1 MSVPRPLAPL
11 SVEAAARPHG
21 RFGGG
26 AGPRLFLLAGAGVAW
41 LIPALWNP
49 TYFYA
54 LAIWDALLWLAFLVD
69 WFSLPRASALQVKRE
84 WHSSLSIKV
93 ASEVSLAVTNPP
105 NKSAIMSANK
115 PNTGDLRISL
125 MDELA
130 PSPWHGL
137 SWLNLIVPALA
148 TQSITRSVTQKF
160 IPGERGD
167 LAIGRVY
174 LRYRSALNMAERWAV
189 ADLQQTVRVYPNF
202 EHASKHSVYLARS
215 RQIELQ
221 MRLMRLRGS
230 GSDFESLREY
240 REGDE
245 IRNICWTAT
254 ARRGKA
260 VAKTFQVERSQA
272 VWLVLDCGRLMRTRS
287 EGYSKLD
294 RSVDAALVL
303 SQLALYSGD
312 RVGLLA
318 YGRALN
324 QRVLPGRG
332 AAQLRQLVEQL
343 AIVRTEAPEAD
354 HIRAA
359 AAVLSLQKQ
368 RGLVIWITD
377 LAETAMTPE
386 VIEAAG
392 QLLPRHLVIFIVI
405 AQPEVKRQAAVAPEN
420 PQQMYETVAAQEL
433 VFRRELLLGRLR
445 EHGALCLEVA
455 PRELSAAV
463 LNQYLSVKERNLV

>member
-1 MSVPRPLAPL
+1 MSVPRPLAPA
-11 SVEAAARPHG
+11 SIEAGAQRRG

-26 AGPRLFLLAGAGVAW
+26 AGPRLFLLAGAGFAW

-54 LAIWDALLWLAFLVD
+54 LVIWDVLLILAFLVD
-69 WFSLPRASALQVKRE
+69 WFRLPRASVLQVKRQ
-84 WHSSLSIKV
+84 WHNSLSIKV
-93 ASEVSLAVTNPP
+93 ASNVSVSITNP
-105 NKSAIMSANK
+105 ADR
-115 PNTGDLRISL
+115 DLRIDV

-130 PSPWHGL
+130 PSPWHRL
-137 SWLNLIVPALA
+137 RWLNVVVPSGAS
-148 TQSITRSVTQKF
+148 QSVTQQF

-167 LAIGRVY
+167 IPMGRVY
-174 LRYRSALNMAERWAV
+174 LRYRSVLDMAERWAV
-189 ADLQQTVRVYPNF
+189 ADLRQTVRSYPNF
-202 EHASKHSVYLARS
+202 EHAAKHSVYLARS

-230 GSDFESLREY
+230 GSDFESLRDY
-240 REGDE
+240 RKGDE
-245 IRNICWTAT
+245 IRNICWTAS

-260 VAKTFQVERSQA
+260 VAKTFRVERSQA

-294 RSVDAALVL
+294 RAVDAALVL

-318 YGRALN
+318 YGRSLN

-332 AAQLRQLVEQL
+332 AAQLRHLVEQL
-343 AIVRTEAPEAD
+343 AVVRTEAPEAD

-359 AAVLSLQKQ
+359 ATLLSLQKQ

-386 VIEAAG
+386 VIDAAG
-392 QLLPRHLVIFIVI
+392 QLLSRHLVIFIVI
-405 AQPEVKRQAAVAPEN
+405 AQPEVKRQATVAPNN
-420 PQQMYETVAAQEL
+420 PQQMYETVAAQEM

-455 PRELSAAV
+455 PQQLSAAV
-463 LNQYLSVKERNLV
+463 LNQYLSVKERNLI

>member
-1 MSVPRPLAPL
+1 MSVPRPLAPP
-11 SVEAAARPHG
+11 SVEAVAQRHG

-26 AGPRLFLLAGAGVAW
+26 AAPRLFLLAGAGLAW

-54 LAIWDALLWLAFLVD
+54 LCIWDGVLFAAFLID
-69 WFSLPRASALQVKRE
+69 WFCLPRASALRVQRN
-84 WHSSLSIKV
+84 WRSALSIKV
-93 ASEVSLAVTNPP
+93 AAEVEIAVTN
-105 NKSAIMSANK
+105 STAR
-115 PNTGDLRISL
+115 DLNVSL
-125 MDELA
+125 IDELA
-130 PSPWHGL
+130 PSPWHRLRWL
-137 SWLNLIVPALA
+137 SLIVPAGA
-148 TQSITRSVTQKF
+148 TAGVAQTFT
-160 IPGERGD
+160 PGERGD
-167 LAIGRVY
+167 IPLGRVY
-174 LRYRSALNMAERWAV
+174 LRFRSAFNMAERWAV
-189 ADLQQTVRVYPNF
+189 ADLRQTVRVYPNF
-202 EHASKHSVYLARS
+202 EHAAKHSVYLARS

-221 MRLMRLRGS
+221 MRMMRLRGS

-245 IRNICWTAT
+245 IRSICWTAS
-254 ARRGKA
+254 ARRGK
-260 VAKTFQVERSQA
+260 VVSKTFRVERSQA
-272 VWLVLDCGRLMRTRS
+272 VWMVLDCGRLMRSRG

-294 RSVDAALVL
+294 RAVDAALVL

-332 AAQLRQLVEQL
+332 AAQLRHIVEQL
-343 AIVRTEAPEAD
+343 AVVRAEIPEAD

-359 AAVLSLQKQ
+359 TLLSLQKQ
-368 RGLVIWITD
+368 RGLIVWITD

-392 QLLPRHLVIFIVI
+392 QLLSRHLVIFIVI
-405 AQPEVKRQAAVAPEN
+405 AQPEVKRQAAVAPQN
-420 PQQMYETVAAQEL
+420 PEQMYETVAAQEL

-455 PRELSAAV
+455 PHQLSAAV

>member
-1 MSVPRPLAPL
+1 MSVPRPLAPS
-11 SVEAAARPHG
+11 SVEGSARRHG
-21 RFGGG
+21 RFGVGV
-26 AGPRLFLLAGAGVAW
+26 GPRFFLLAGAGLAW

-49 TYFYA
+49 TYLYA
-54 LAIWDALLWLAFLVD
+54 LALWDALLALAFVVD
-69 WFSLPRASALQVKRE
+69 WLRLPRASALHVKRT
-84 WHSSLSIKV
+84 WHHALSIKV
-93 ASEVSLAVTNPP
+93 ASGVSVEVTNP
-105 NKSAIMSANK
+105 S
-115 PNTGDLRISL
+115 GRDLRIDV

-130 PSPWHGL
+130 PSPWHRL
-137 SWLNLIVPALA
+137 SWLHVVVPARA
-148 TQSITRSVTQKF
+148 AQTVTQQF
-160 IPGERGD
+160 MPGERGD
-167 LAIGRVY
+167 TPLGNIY
-174 LRYRSALNMAERWAV
+174 LRYRSALDMAERWAV
-189 ADLQQTVRVYPNF
+189 ADLRQTVRVYPNF

-221 MRLMRLRGS
+221 MRLMRLRGA

-245 IRNICWTAT
+245 IRSICWTAT

-260 VAKTFQVERSQA
+260 VTKTFQVERSQA
-272 VWLVLDCGRLMRTRS
+272 VWMVLDCGRLMRTRS

-294 RSVDAALVL
+294 RAVDAALVL

-332 AAQLRQLVEQL
+332 AAQLRHLVEQL
-343 AIVRTEAPEAD
+343 AVVRTEAPEAD

-359 AAVLSLQKQ
+359 ATLLSLQRQ

-386 VIEAAG
+386 VIDAAG
-392 QLLPRHLVIFIVI
+392 QLLSRHLVIFIVI
-405 AQPEVKRQAAVAPEN
+405 AQPEVQRRAAVAPDN
-420 PQQMYETVAAQEL
+420 PQQMYEAVAAQEV

-455 PRELSAAV
+455 PHQLSAAV
-463 LNQYLSVKERNLV
+463 LNQYLSIKERNMI

>member
-1 MSVPRPLAPL
+1 MSVPRPLAPSSL
-11 SVEAAARPHG
+11 EAPAKRHG
-21 RFGGG
+21 RLGIGIG
-26 AGPRLFLLAGAGVAW
+26 SRLFLLAGAGLAW

-54 LAIWDALLWLAFLVD
+54 LVIWDVVLFLAFLWD
-69 WFSLPRASALQVKRE
+69 LFRLPVASKLRVKRH
-84 WHSSLSIKV
+84 WHETLSIRG
-93 ASEVSLAVTNPP
+93 ASDVTISVSNPT
-105 NKSAIMSANK
+105 SR
-115 PNTGDLRISL
+115 DLRIDV
-125 MDELA
+125 MDELM
-130 PSPWHGL
+130 PSPWHRL
-137 SWLNLIVPALA
+137 RWLTAIVPSGA
-148 TQSITRSVTQKF
+148 TEGITQQF

-167 LAIGRVY
+167 VRVGRVY
-174 LRYRSALNMAERWAV
+174 LRYRSSLDLAERWAL

-202 EHASKHSVYLARS
+202 EHAGKHMIYLARS

-221 MRLMRLRGS
+221 MRLMKLRGT
-230 GSDFESLREY
+230 GSDFESLRDY

-260 VAKTFQVERSQA
+260 VAKTYRVERSQA
-272 VWLVLDCGRLMRTRS
+272 VWIVLDCGRLMNTRS

-294 RSVDAALVL
+294 RAVDAALVL
-303 SQLALYSGD
+303 SQLALHSED

-332 AAQLRQLVEQL
+332 AAQLRHLVEQL
-343 AIVRTEAPEAD
+343 AVIRVEAPEAD

-359 AAVLSLQKQ
+359 ATLLSMQKQ

-386 VIEAAG
+386 VIDAAG
-392 QLLPRHLVIFIVI
+392 QLLSRHLVIFIVI
-405 AQPEVKRQAAVAPEN
+405 AQPEVNRQAAIEPVN
-420 PQQMYETVAAQEL
+420 SQQMYETVAAQEM
-433 VFRRELLLGRLR
+433 VFRREVLLGRLR

-455 PRELSAAV
+455 PHQLSTAL
-463 LNQYLSVKERNLV
+463 LNQYLSVKERNLI

>member
-1 MSVPRPLAPL
+1 MSVPRPLAPQP
-11 SVEAAARPHG
+11 VEATAKRRG

-26 AGPRLFLLAGAGVAW
+26 VGPRLFLLAGAGFAW

-49 TYFYA
+49 TYFCA
-54 LAIWDALLWLAFLVD
+54 LVIWDAVLFLAFLID
-69 WFSLPRASALQVKRE
+69 WFRLPRASSLQVKRE
-84 WHSSLSIKV
+84 WHSALSIKV
-93 ASEVSLAVTNPP
+93 ASDVSIAVIN
-105 NKSAIMSANK
+105 S
-115 PNTGDLRISL
+115 TGRDLRVDV

-130 PSPWHGL
+130 PSPWHHLRWL
-137 SWLNLIVPALA
+137 SLIARA
-148 TQSITRSVTQKF
+148 NSTESVTQKF
-160 IPGERGD
+160 TPGERGD
-167 LAIGRVY
+167 IPVGRVF
-174 LRYRSALNMAERWAV
+174 LRYRSAFNMVERWAV

-202 EHASKHSVYLARS
+202 EHAGKHSVYLARS

-260 VAKTFQVERSQA
+260 VTKTFQVERSQA

-303 SQLALYSGD
+303 SQLALYAGD

-324 QRVLPGRG
+324 QRILPGRG
-332 AAQLRQLVEQL
+332 AAQLRQIVEQL
-343 AIVRTEAPEAD
+343 AVVRTEAPEAD

-359 AAVLSLQKQ
+359 ATLLSLQRQ
-368 RGLVIWITD
+368 RGLIIWITD

-386 VIEAAG
+386 VIDAAG
-392 QLLPRHLVIFIVI
+392 QLLSRHLVIFIVI
-405 AQPEVKRQAAVAPEN
+405 AQPEVKRQASVAPEN
-420 PQQMYETVAAQEL
+420 PQQIYETVAAQEM

-455 PRELSAAV
+455 PHQLSSAV

>member
-1 MSVPRPLAPL
+1 MSVPRPLAPV
-11 SVEAAARPHG
+11 SVEASAQRRG

-26 AGPRLFLLAGAGVAW
+26 AGPRLFILAGAGLAW

-54 LAIWDALLWLAFLVD
+54 LAIWDGVLFLAFLLD
-69 WFSLPRASALQVKRE
+69 WFRLPRASALLVKRE
-84 WHSSLSIKV
+84 WHTSLSIKV
-93 ASEVSLAVTNPP
+93 ASEVEIVVTN
-105 NKSAIMSANK
+105 SAS
-115 PNTGDLRISL
+115 TGVTRDLRVSV

-130 PSPWHGL
+130 PSPWHRLRWL
-137 SWLNLIVPALA
+137 SLIAPAGA
-148 TQSITRSVTQKF
+148 SGSVTQTF

-167 LAIGRVY
+167 IQLGRVY
-174 LRYRSALNMAERWAV
+174 LRYRSAFDMAERWAV
-189 ADLQQTVRVYPNF
+189 ADLKQTVRVYPNF
-202 EHASKHSVYLARS
+202 EHAGKHSVYLARS

-221 MRLMRLRGS
+221 MRMMRLRGS

-245 IRNICWTAT
+245 LRNICWTAT

-260 VAKTFQVERSQA
+260 VSKTFRVERSQA

-294 RSVDAALVL
+294 RAVDAALCL

-332 AAQLRQLVEQL
+332 AAQLRHIVEQL
-343 AIVRTEAPEAD
+343 AVVRSEAPEAD

-359 AAVLSLQKQ
+359 ATLLSLQKQ
-368 RGLVIWITD
+368 RGLIIWITD

-386 VIEAAG
+386 VVEAAG
-392 QLLPRHLVIFIVI
+392 QLLSRHLVIFIVI
-405 AQPEVKRQAAVAPEN
+405 AQPEVKREAAIAPEN
-420 PQQMYETVAAQEL
+420 PQQMYQAVAAQEL

-455 PRELSAAV
+455 PHQLSAAV
-463 LNQYLSVKERNLV
+463 LNQYLSVKERNLI

>member
-1 MSVPRPLAPL
+1 MRAVAAVHLGLPIRI
-11 SVEAAARPHG
+11 VEAYKGLKG
-21 RFGGG
+21 RIWRVLGVFVCMG
-26 AGPRLFLLAGAGVAW
+26 LLAMLAAIAAGML
-41 LIPALWNP
+41 LIITML
-49 TYFYA
+49 
-54 LAIWDALLWLAFLVD
+54 
-69 WFSLPRASALQVKRE
+69 
-84 WHSSLSIKV
+84 
-93 ASEVSLAVTNPP
+93 
-105 NKSAIMSANK
+105 M
-115 PNTGDLRISL
+115 LR
-125 MDELA
+125 
-130 PSPWHGL
+130 
-137 SWLNLIVPALA
+137 V
-148 TQSITRSVTQKF
+148 
-160 IPGERGD
+160 
-167 LAIGRVY
+167 
-174 LRYRSALNMAERWAV
+174 
-189 ADLQQTVRVYPNF
+189 
-202 EHASKHSVYLARS
+202 
-215 RQIELQ
+215 
-221 MRLMRLRGS
+221 RGS

-240 REGDE
+240 REGEE

-294 RSVDAALVL
+294 RAVDAALVL

-343 AIVRTEAPEAD
+343 AVVRTETPEAD

-359 AAVLSLQKQ
+359 ATLLSLQKQ

-386 VIEAAG
+386 VIDAAG
-392 QLLPRHLVIFIVI
+392 QLLSRHLVIFIVI
-405 AQPEVKRQAAVAPEN
+405 AQPEVKRQAAVTPEN
-420 PQQMYETVAAQEL
+420 AQQMYETVAAQEM

-455 PRELSAAV
+455 PQQLSAAV

>member
-1 MSVPRPLAPL
+1 
-11 SVEAAARPHG
+11 
-21 RFGGG
+21 
-26 AGPRLFLLAGAGVAW
+26 
-41 LIPALWNP
+41 
-49 TYFYA
+49 
-54 LAIWDALLWLAFLVD
+54 
-69 WFSLPRASALQVKRE
+69 
-84 WHSSLSIKV
+84 
-93 ASEVSLAVTNPP
+93 
-105 NKSAIMSANK
+105 
-115 PNTGDLRISL
+115 L

-130 PSPWHGL
+130 PSQWHQLRWLGL
-137 SWLNLIVPALA
+137 IAPSNA
-148 TQSITRSVTQKF
+148 SGSVTQKF

-167 LAIGRVY
+167 IQVGRVY
-174 LRYRSALNMAERWAV
+174 FRYRSVFDMAERWAV

-202 EHASKHSVYLARS
+202 EHASKHSFYLARS

-221 MRLMRLRGS
+221 MRMIRLRGS

-240 REGDE
+240 HEGDE

-260 VAKTFQVERSQA
+260 VTKTFRVERSQA
-272 VWLVLDCGRLMRTRS
+272 VWLVLDCGRLMRSRS
-287 EGYSKLD
+287 QGYSKLD
-294 RSVDAALVL
+294 RAVDAALCL

-332 AAQLRQLVEQL
+332 AAQLRHIVEQL
-343 AIVRTEAPEAD
+343 AVVRSEAPEAD
-354 HIRAA
+354 HTRAA
-359 AAVLSLQKQ
+359 ATLLSLQKQ
-368 RGLVIWITD
+368 RGLIIWITD

-392 QLLPRHLVIFIVI
+392 QLLSRHLILFIVI
-405 AQPEVKRQAAVAPEN
+405 AHPEVSRHAAISPEN
-420 PQQMYETVAAQEL
+420 PQQMYETVAAQEV

-455 PRELSAAV
+455 PHQLSAAV
-463 LNQYLSVKERNLV
+463 LNQYLSVKERNLI

>member
-1 MSVPRPLAPL
+1 MSVPRPLAPA
-11 SVEAAARPHG
+11 SVETTAQPRG

-26 AGPRLFLLAGAGVAW
+26 AGPRLFLLAGAGLAW

-54 LAIWDALLWLAFLVD
+54 LAIWDGVLFLAFLLD
-69 WFSLPRASALQVKRE
+69 WFRLPPASALQVKRE
-84 WHSSLSIKV
+84 WRAPLSIRV
-93 ASEVSLAVTNPP
+93 ASEVEIAVRNP
-105 NKSAIMSANK
+105 
-115 PNTGDLRISL
+115 TTRDLRISV

-130 PSPWHGL
+130 PSPWHELRWL
-137 SWLNLIVPALA
+137 SLIV
-148 TQSITRSVTQKF
+148 RSGDTEKVVQQF
-160 IPGERGD
+160 IPGARGD
-167 LAIGRVY
+167 IQLGRVY
-174 LRYRSALNMAERWAV
+174 LRYRSAFDMAERWAV

-202 EHASKHSVYLARS
+202 EHAAKHALYLARS

-245 IRNICWTAT
+245 VRNICWTAT

-260 VAKTFQVERSQA
+260 VTKTFRVERSQA
-272 VWLVLDCGRLMRTRS
+272 VWVVLDCGRLMRTRS

-294 RSVDAALVL
+294 RSVDAALCL

-312 RVGLLA
+312 RVALLA

-332 AAQLRQLVEQL
+332 AAQLRHIVEQL
-343 AIVRTEAPEAD
+343 ALVRSEAPEAD

-359 AAVLSLQKQ
+359 ATLLSLQKQ
-368 RGLVIWITD
+368 RGLIIWITD

-386 VIEAAG
+386 VIDAAG
-392 QLLPRHLVIFIVI
+392 QLLSRHLVIFVVI
-405 AQPEVKRQAAVAPEN
+405 AQPEVKSQAAVAPGN
-420 PQQMYETVAAQEL
+420 PQQMYETVAAQEM
-433 VFRRELLLGRLR
+433 VFRRELLLSRLR
-445 EHGALCLEVA
+445 EHGAMCLEVA
-455 PRELSAAV
+455 PHQLSAAV
-463 LNQYLSVKERNLV
+463 LNEYLVAKERNLI

>member
-1 MSVPRPLAPL
+1 MSVPRPLAPS
-11 SVEAAARPHG
+11 SVEVAAERRG

-26 AGPRLFLLAGAGVAW
+26 AAPRLFLLAGAGLAW

-54 LAIWDALLWLAFLVD
+54 LCIWDGVLFVAFLID
-69 WFSLPRASALQVKRE
+69 WFRLPRASALRVKRE
-84 WHSSLSIKV
+84 WHNTLSIKV
-93 ASEVSLAVTNPP
+93 VSEVEIAVTN
-105 NKSAIMSANK
+105 STAR
-115 PNTGDLRISL
+115 DLNISV
-125 MDELA
+125 MDELV
-130 PSPWHGL
+130 PSPWHRLGWFSL
-137 SWLNLIVPALA
+137 VAPARA
-148 TQSITRSVTQKF
+148 TGSVTQKF
-160 IPGERGD
+160 TPGERGD
-167 LAIGRVY
+167 IPMGRVY
-174 LRYRSALNMAERWAV
+174 LRYRSAFNMAERWAV
-189 ADLQQTVRVYPNF
+189 ADLRQTVRVYPNF
-202 EHASKHSVYLARS
+202 EHAAKHSMYLARS

-221 MRLMRLRGS
+221 MRIMRLRGS

-245 IRNICWTAT
+245 IRSICWTAS
-254 ARRGKA
+254 ARRGK
-260 VAKTFQVERSQA
+260 VVSKTFRVERSQA
-272 VWLVLDCGRLMRTRS
+272 VWMVLDCGRLMRTRS

-294 RSVDAALVL
+294 RAVDAALVL

-332 AAQLRQLVEQL
+332 AAQLRHIVEQL
-343 AIVRTEAPEAD
+343 AVVRSEIPEAD

-359 AAVLSLQKQ
+359 ATLLSLQKQ
-368 RGLVIWITD
+368 RGLIIWITD

-386 VIEAAG
+386 VVEAAG
-392 QLLPRHLVIFIVI
+392 QLLSRHLVIFIVI
-405 AQPEVKRQAAVAPEN
+405 AQPEVKRQARIAPEN
-420 PQQMYETVAAQEL
+420 PEQMYETVAAQEL

-455 PRELSAAV
+455 PQQLSAAV

>member
-1 MSVPRPLAPL
+1 L
-11 SVEAAARPHG
+11 
-21 RFGGG
+21 
-26 AGPRLFLLAGAGVAW
+26 
-41 LIPALWNP
+41 
-49 TYFYA
+49 YA
-54 LAIWDALLWLAFLVD
+54 LALWDALLVLAFVVD
-69 WFSLPRASALQVKRE
+69 WLRLPRASALHVKRT
-84 WHSSLSIKV
+84 WHQALSIKV
-93 ASEVSLAVTNPP
+93 ASGVSVEVTNP
-105 NKSAIMSANK
+105 S
-115 PNTGDLRISL
+115 GRDLRIDV

-130 PSPWHGL
+130 PSPWHRL
-137 SWLNLIVPALA
+137 SWLHAVVSARA
-148 TQSITRSVTQKF
+148 TQTVTQQF
-160 IPGERGD
+160 MPGERGD
-167 LAIGRVY
+167 TPLGNIY
-174 LRYRSALNMAERWAV
+174 LRYRSALDMAERWAV
-189 ADLQQTVRVYPNF
+189 AELRQTVRVYPNF

-221 MRLMRLRGS
+221 MRLMRLRGA

-245 IRNICWTAT
+245 IRSICWTAT

-260 VAKTFQVERSQA
+260 VTKTFQMERSQA
-272 VWLVLDCGRLMRTRS
+272 VWMVLDCGRLMRTRS

-332 AAQLRQLVEQL
+332 AAQLRHLVEQL
-343 AIVRTEAPEAD
+343 AVVRTEAPEAD

-359 AAVLSLQKQ
+359 ATLLSLQRQ

-386 VIEAAG
+386 VIDAAG
-392 QLLPRHLVIFIVI
+392 QLLSRHLVIFIVI
-405 AQPEVKRQAAVAPEN
+405 AQPEVQRRAAVAPDN
-420 PQQMYETVAAQEL
+420 PQQMYEAVAAQEV

-455 PRELSAAV
+455 PHQLSAAV
-463 LNQYLSVKERNLV
+463 LNQYLSIKERNMI

>member
-1 MSVPRPLAPL
+1 V
-11 SVEAAARPHG
+11 SVEAVVQRHG

-26 AGPRLFLLAGAGVAW
+26 AGPRFFLLAGAGLAW

-49 TYFYA
+49 TTYFYA
-54 LAIWDALLWLAFLVD
+54 LVVWDALLVLALLLD
-69 WFSLPRASALQVKRE
+69 RLRLSEASGLRVKRQ
-84 WHSSLSIKV
+84 WHNSLSIKV
-93 ASEVSLAVTNPP
+93 ASNVSILVTNPT
-105 NKSAIMSANK
+105 NR
-115 PNTGDLRISL
+115 DLRIDV

-130 PSPWHGL
+130 PSPWHRL
-137 SWLNLIVPALA
+137 RWRSVIVPSHA
-148 TQSITRSVTQKF
+148 SGSVAETF

-167 LAIGRVY
+167 IQVGRVY
-174 LRYRSALNMAERWAV
+174 LRCRSPFDMAERWVV
-189 ADLQQTVRVYPNF
+189 ADLRQTVRVYPNF
-202 EHASKHSVYLARS
+202 EHAAKHSVYLARS
-215 RQIELQ
+215 RQIALQ

-230 GSDFESLREY
+230 GSDFESLRDY

-260 VAKTFQVERSQA
+260 VAKTFRVERSQA
-272 VWLVLDCGRLMRTRS
+272 VWLILDCGRLMRTRS

-294 RSVDAALVL
+294 RAVDAALVL

-318 YGRALN
+318 YGRTLN

-332 AAQLRQLVEQL
+332 AAQMRHLVEQL
-343 AIVRTEAPEAD
+343 AVVRSEAPEAD

-359 AAVLSLQKQ
+359 ATLLSLQKQ

-386 VIEAAG
+386 VIDAAG
-392 QLLPRHLVIFIVI
+392 QLLSRHLVLFIVI
-405 AQPEVKRQAAVAPEN
+405 AQPEVKRKAALAPHN
-420 PQQMYETVAAQEL
+420 QQQMYETVAAQEM

-455 PRELSAAV
+455 PHELSTAI
-463 LNQYLSVKERNLV
+463 LNQYLSVKERNQI

>member
-1 MSVPRPLAPL
+1 M
-11 SVEAAARPHG
+11 EAAATRHG

-26 AGPRLFLLAGAGVAW
+26 AGPRLFLLAGAGFAW

-54 LAIWDALLWLAFLVD
+54 LVIWDAVLILAFLLD
-69 WFSLPRASALQVKRE
+69 WFRLPRATTLQVKRE
-84 WHSSLSIKV
+84 WHSALSIKV
-93 ASEVSLAVTNPP
+93 ASDVSIAVTNP
-105 NKSAIMSANK
+105 NAR
-115 PNTGDLRISL
+115 DLKVDV

-130 PSPWHGL
+130 PSPWHSL
-137 SWLNLIVPALA
+137 RWLRVIVPARA
-148 TQSITRSVTQKF
+148 TESVAQKF
-160 IPGERGD
+160 IPVERGD
-167 LAIGRVY
+167 IPLGKVY
-174 LRYRSALNMAERWAV
+174 LRYRSAFDMAERWAV

-202 EHASKHSVYLARS
+202 EHAGKHSVYLARS

-230 GSDFESLREY
+230 GSDFESLRES

-245 IRNICWTAT
+245 VRNICWTAS

-260 VAKTFQVERSQA
+260 VTKTFRVERSQA

-294 RSVDAALVL
+294 RSVDAALCV

-343 AIVRTEAPEAD
+343 AVVRTEAPEAD

-359 AAVLSLQKQ
+359 ATLLSLQKQ
-368 RGLVIWITD
+368 RGLIIWITD

-386 VIEAAG
+386 VIDAAG
-392 QLLPRHLVIFIVI
+392 QLLSRHLVIFIVI
-405 AQPEVKRQAAVAPEN
+405 AQPEVKRQSAIAPDN
-420 PQQMYETVAAQEL
+420 PQQMYETVAAQEV

-455 PRELSAAV
+455 PHQLSAAV

>member
-1 MSVPRPLAPL
+1 MSVPRPLAPQ
-11 SVEAAARPHG
+11 SVEAVAHKHG

-26 AGPRLFLLAGAGVAW
+26 AGPRLFLLFGAGLAW

-54 LAIWDALLWLAFLVD
+54 LAIWDGVLFVAFLID
-69 WFSLPRASALQVKRE
+69 LFTLPRAANLQVTRE
-84 WHSSLSIKV
+84 WHSALSIKV
-93 ASEVSLAVTNPP
+93 ASDVSITVTN
-105 NKSAIMSANK
+105 A
-115 PNTGDLRISL
+115 TGRDLKIDV

-130 PSPWHGL
+130 PSPWHRLRWL
-137 SWLNLIVPALA
+137 SVVVPARATKSA
-148 TQSITRSVTQKF
+148 TQRFT
-160 IPGERGD
+160 PGERGD
-167 LAIGRVY
+167 IPLGKVY
-174 LRYRSALNMAERWAV
+174 LRYRSAFDMAERWAV
-189 ADLQQTVRVYPNF
+189 AELQQTVRMYPNF

-245 IRNICWTAT
+245 LRNICWTAT

-303 SQLALYSGD
+303 AQLALYSGD

-332 AAQLRQLVEQL
+332 AAQLRHLVEQL
-343 AIVRTEAPEAD
+343 AVVRSEAPEAD

-359 AAVLSLQKQ
+359 ATLLSLQKQ
-368 RGLVIWITD
+368 RGLIIWITD

-386 VIEAAG
+386 VIDAAG
-392 QLLPRHLVIFIVI
+392 QLLSRHLVIFIVI
-405 AQPEVKRQAAVAPEN
+405 AQPEVKRQASVAPEN
-420 PQQMYETVAAQEL
+420 PQQMYETVAAQEM

-455 PRELSAAV
+455 PHQLSAAV

>member
-1 MSVPRPLAPL
+1 MSVPRPLAPQ
-11 SVEAAARPHG
+11 SVEATAKPRG

-26 AGPRLFLLAGAGVAW
+26 AGPRLFLLAGTGFAW

-54 LAIWDALLWLAFLVD
+54 LVIWDAVLLVAFLFD
-69 WFSLPRASALQVKRE
+69 WFRLPRASTLQVKRE
-84 WHSSLSIKV
+84 WHIALSIKV
-93 ASEVSLAVTNPP
+93 AADVAIAITNS
-105 NKSAIMSANK
+105 SARN
-115 PNTGDLRISL
+115 LRIDV

-130 PSPWHGL
+130 PSPWHRLHWL
-137 SWLNLIVPALA
+137 SLIVPSQINGPAA
-148 TQSITRSVTQKF
+148 ANAAPSVTQAF
-160 IPGERGD
+160 TPGERGD
-167 LAIGRVY
+167 IPLGKVF
-174 LRYRSALNMAERWAV
+174 LRYRSTFNMAERWAV

-202 EHASKHSVYLARS
+202 EHAGKHSVYLARS
-215 RQIELQ
+215 RQIQLQ

-260 VAKTFQVERSQA
+260 VTKTFQVERSQA

-294 RSVDAALVL
+294 RSVDAALCL

-312 RVGLLA
+312 RVGLLV

-343 AIVRTEAPEAD
+343 AVVRSEAPEAD

-359 AAVLSLQKQ
+359 ATLLSLQKQ
-368 RGLVIWITD
+368 RGLIIWITD

-386 VIEAAG
+386 VIDAAG
-392 QLLPRHLVIFIVI
+392 QLLSRHLVIFIAI

-420 PQQMYETVAAQEL
+420 PQQMYETVAAQEM

-455 PRELSAAV
+455 PHQLSAAV

>member
-1 MSVPRPLAPL
+1 M
-11 SVEAAARPHG
+11 EAQTQRRG

-26 AGPRLFLLAGAGVAW
+26 AGPRLLVLAGVGFAW

-54 LAIWDALLWLAFLVD
+54 LVIWDCVLFLAFLLD
-69 WFSLPRASALQVKRE
+69 WLRLPGPAALQVRRD
-84 WHSSLSIKV
+84 WHNSLSIKV
-93 ASEVSLAVTNPP
+93 ASAVTISITNPT
-105 NKSAIMSANK
+105 NC
-115 PNTGDLRISL
+115 GLRIDT

-130 PSPWHGL
+130 PSPWHTL
-137 SWLNLIVPALA
+137 RWLGVTVPAQTTA
-148 TQSITRSVTQKF
+148 GVTQHF
-160 IPGERGD
+160 SPGERGD
-167 LAIGRVY
+167 VQIGRVY
-174 LRYRSALNMAERWAV
+174 LRFRSSFDMAERWAI
-189 ADLQQTVRVYPNF
+189 ADLSQTVRVYPNF
-202 EHASKHSVYLARS
+202 EHAGKHSVYLARS
-215 RQIELQ
+215 RQIQLQ

-230 GSDFESLREY
+230 GSDFESLRDY

-260 VAKTFQVERSQA
+260 VAKTFRVERSQA

-287 EGYSKLD
+287 EGYTKLD
-294 RSVDAALVL
+294 RAVDAALVV

-332 AAQLRQLVEQL
+332 AAQLRHLVEQL
-343 AIVRTEAPEAD
+343 ALVRTEAPEAD

-359 AAVLSLQKQ
+359 ATVLSLQKQ

-386 VIEAAG
+386 VIDAAG
-392 QLLPRHLVIFIVI
+392 QLLSRHLVLFIVI
-405 AQPEVKRQAAVAPEN
+405 AQTEVKGQAAVAPDN
-420 PQQMYETVAAQEL
+420 PQQMYQTVAAQEL

-455 PRELSAAV
+455 PHQLSAAV
-463 LNQYLSVKERNLV
+463 LNQYLSIKERNQI